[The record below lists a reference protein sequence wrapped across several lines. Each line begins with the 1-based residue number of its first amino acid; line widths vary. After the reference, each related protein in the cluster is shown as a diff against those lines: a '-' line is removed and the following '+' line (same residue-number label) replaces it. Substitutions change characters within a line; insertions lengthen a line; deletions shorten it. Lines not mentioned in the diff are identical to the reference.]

1 MGYIVDGSMVGGQW
15 SVGRW
20 SKVAV
25 SLLFIMAEDVMKNRV
40 HNDHDESQDRE
51 DAIRRSLDEQTA
63 TSDTFNPRT
72 GEDPGL
78 LELTEDPRERRLKRH
93 TM

>member
-1 MGYIVDGSMVGGQW
+1 MD
-15 SVGRW
+15 
-20 SKVAV
+20 
-25 SLLFIMAEDVMKNRV
+25 KNTGKDRQPEKDLE
-40 HNDHDESQDRE
+40 HEEEIDRE
-51 DAIRRSLDEQTA
+51 DAIRRSLDELGKDA
-63 TSDTFNPRT
+63 DTFNPRT

>member
-1 MGYIVDGSMVGGQW
+1 MD
-15 SVGRW
+15 
-20 SKVAV
+20 KD
-25 SLLFIMAEDVMKNRV
+25 L
-40 HNDHDESQDRE
+40 DRE
-51 DAIRRSLDEQTA
+51 QQPEHDDDDEHAIRRGPDEA
-63 TSDTFNPRT
+63 DGRADTFNPRS

>member
-1 MGYIVDGSMVGGQW
+1 MGYLVDGHW
-15 SVGRW
+15 SLVTGRW
-20 SKVAV
+20 SNVAMA
-25 SLLFIMAEDVMKNRV
+25 LLSIPPEDVMKNRV
-40 HNDHDESQDRE
+40 HNDRHHKQSQDRE
-51 DAIRRSLDEQTA
+51 DVIRRSLDEQRDDNA
-63 TSDTFNPRT
+63 TFNPRT

>member
-1 MGYIVDGSMVGGQW
+1 MD
-15 SVGRW
+15 
-20 SKVAV
+20 
-25 SLLFIMAEDVMKNRV
+25 KNRET
-40 HNDHDESQDRE
+40 DERDEQEVDRE
-51 DAIRRSLDEQTA
+51 EALRRTLDKTDGE
-63 TSDTFNPRT
+63 TFNPRT

>member
-1 MGYIVDGSMVGGQW
+1 MN
-15 SVGRW
+15 
-20 SKVAV
+20 
-25 SLLFIMAEDVMKNRV
+25 KNRGK
-40 HNDHDESQDRE
+40 DQQTEKELDRE
-51 DAIRRSLDEQTA
+51 ETIRRSLDTQGGDGE
-63 TSDTFNPRT
+63 TFDPRG

>member
-1 MGYIVDGSMVGGQW
+1 MDKHTVKDRQHE
-15 SVGRW
+15 
-20 SKVAV
+20 
-25 SLLFIMAEDVMKNRV
+25 EDV
-40 HNDHDESQDRE
+40 DRE
-51 DAIRRSLDEQTA
+51 DSIRRSLDEKSKDA
-63 TSDTFNPRT
+63 DTFDPRT

>member
-1 MGYIVDGSMVGGQW
+1 MDKNTGKDRQHE
-15 SVGRW
+15 
-20 SKVAV
+20 
-25 SLLFIMAEDVMKNRV
+25 EDS
-40 HNDHDESQDRE
+40 DPE
-51 DAIRRSLDEQTA
+51 DAIRRSLDEQSKEA
-63 TSDTFNPRT
+63 DTFDPRG

>member
-1 MGYIVDGSMVGGQW
+1 MD
-15 SVGRW
+15 
-20 SKVAV
+20 
-25 SLLFIMAEDVMKNRV
+25 KNTGKDRQPEKDLE
-40 HNDHDESQDRE
+40 HEHEEEIDRE
-51 DAIRRSLDEQTA
+51 DAIRRSLDELGKDT
-63 TSDTFNPRT
+63 DTFNPRT

>member
-1 MGYIVDGSMVGGQW
+1 MD
-15 SVGRW
+15 
-20 SKVAV
+20 
-25 SLLFIMAEDVMKNRV
+25 KNTGKDRQ
-40 HNDHDESQDRE
+40 NEEKSDRE
-51 DAIRRSLDEQTA
+51 EAIRRSLDEQSKEA
-63 TSDTFNPRT
+63 DTFDPRG

>member
-1 MGYIVDGSMVGGQW
+1 MNKNT
-15 SVGRW
+15 GRTRQHE
-20 SKVAV
+20 
-25 SLLFIMAEDVMKNRV
+25 EDS
-40 HNDHDESQDRE
+40 DHE
-51 DAIRRSLDEQTA
+51 DAVRRPLDEQRNGE
-63 TSDTFNPRT
+63 DTFDPRG

>member
-1 MGYIVDGSMVGGQW
+1 MDKNTGKDRQHE
-15 SVGRW
+15 
-20 SKVAV
+20 
-25 SLLFIMAEDVMKNRV
+25 EDV
-40 HNDHDESQDRE
+40 DRE
-51 DAIRRSLDEQTA
+51 DAIRRSLDEQGKDA
-63 TSDTFNPRT
+63 HTFDPRG

>member
-1 MGYIVDGSMVGGQW
+1 MVDGRWSLVTGHW

-20 SKVAV
+20 SNVAV
-25 SLLFIMAEDVMKNRV
+25 SLLFIMAEGVMKNRV

-51 DAIRRSLDEQTA
+51 DTIRRSLDEQTD

>member
-1 MGYIVDGSMVGGQW
+1 MDKNTGKDRKHEEGS
-15 SVGRW
+15 
-20 SKVAV
+20 
-25 SLLFIMAEDVMKNRV
+25 DP
-40 HNDHDESQDRE
+40 E
-51 DAIRRSLDEQTA
+51 DASRRSLDEQSKEA
-63 TSDTFNPRT
+63 DTFDPRG

>member
-1 MGYIVDGSMVGGQW
+1 MDKKPGK
-15 SVGRW
+15 GR
-20 SKVAV
+20 KHEPEKHIDRDEATRRTTDEARHD
-25 SLLFIMAEDVMKNRV
+25 AE
-40 HNDHDESQDRE
+40 
-51 DAIRRSLDEQTA
+51 L
-63 TSDTFNPRT
+63 FNPRT

>member
-1 MGYIVDGSMVGGQW
+1 MD
-15 SVGRW
+15 
-20 SKVAV
+20 
-25 SLLFIMAEDVMKNRV
+25 KNR
-40 HNDHDESQDRE
+40 DREQEPERDEHDEH
-51 DAIRRSLDEQTA
+51 AIRRGLDEA
-63 TSDTFNPRT
+63 DGRADTFNPRS